1 MELAR
6 LEAWAG
12 ASGREKHSVGA
23 VRQAGISCFIN
34 VDMDIRWLE
43 HSEQGGRTWETAGA
57 ELGKRG
63 PRQIPGGL
71 VEPREESGLFT
82 KYTGRPVEHLKQKN
96 FMKND
101 LFDLLGEQTLERQ
114 E

>member
-1 MELAR
+1 M
-6 LEAWAG
+6 G
-12 ASGREKHSVGA
+12 GSF
-23 VRQAGISCFIN
+23 RQGKAQCRGLRQGGISCFIN

-63 PRQIPGGL
+63 PRQIPRGL